1 MYYYYVPDRHRQ
13 RGEAG
18 MVLVVIYPSCA
29 HVSVD
34 LKKAYLAYFVAY
46 IAHSSVSVISD
57 IYAKNLRE
65 NLTGSYVIYF
75 TSQTFSL
82 QEFPDRTNVLT
93 VEQTCSG
100 GLAVGGVW
108 GG

>member
-1 MYYYYVPDRHRQ
+1 MRCAFCPKILGTREMYYYYVPDRHRQ

-46 IAHSSVSVISD
+46 IAHSSVSVIGD
-57 IYAKNLRE
+57 IYANICA
-65 NLTGSYVIYF
+65 NI
-75 TSQTFSL
+75 
-82 QEFPDRTNVLT
+82 
-93 VEQTCSG
+93 
-100 GLAVGGVW
+100 
-108 GG
+108 